1 MKTDNNR
8 AAFVPAV
15 IAAKIAAIAPRARGW
30 PELLFDPTMNDY
42 GHLRGASS
50 YARSQRS
57 SPPVAS
63 NSETGTGPNPQR
75 HCAHACASCGALPLS
90 LLQAVHRQVSQ
101 TDSAMRRTESNRNAE
116 IYTEAVSEF

>member
-15 IAAKIAAIAPRARGW
+15 IAAKIAAIDPRARGLGW
-30 PELLFDPTMNDY
+30 PPELLFDPTMNDY

-57 SPPVAS
+57 SPPVA
-63 NSETGTGPNPQR
+63 
-75 HCAHACASCGALPLS
+75 L
-90 LLQAVHRQVSQ
+90 
-101 TDSAMRRTESNRNAE
+101 
-116 IYTEAVSEF
+116 